1 MPSSP
6 AYAFLSPLDANTA
19 ANDRRFATL
28 DEVVATNV
36 VERSQTDRA
45 RTLLVVDAACDLP
58 AAWLREHGVCVLPIH
73 VRVDGCTLIDSRDEE
88 TAVEFFASDHAGHDV
103 AASTQPMTPADTCTF
118 LLSHLTSE
126 IDFALQ
132 VSIASSRSRIYLN
145 SLAAMQAL
153 TTPHNR
159 ARRELGRRDPLRS
172 WVIDSGTGFTGQGVL
187 VTEAVR
193 LLDAGMPTPAVAARI
208 RELAPQ
214 VHTLVVPKDLFCL
227 YNRARDKGDR
237 SLSWLG
243 YNVAQ
248 RLDIKPVIHAN
259 AGDTRPLFKVRG
271 HAEAIERTLELC
283 TKHVQQGLAVPT
295 ICVSYAGPI
304 DVIEAWPGFADLR
317 AACEWRGVEL
327 LCSTMSL
334 TGGVSVGSEAFSV
347 AFATKRPVL

>member
-73 VRVDGCTLIDSRDEE
+73 VHVDGCTLIDSRDEE

-132 VSIASSRSRIYLN
+132 ISIASSRSRIYLN

-153 TTPHNR
+153 TTPH
-159 ARRELGRRDPLRS
+159 
-172 WVIDSGTGFTGQGVL
+172 
-187 VTEAVR
+187 
-193 LLDAGMPTPAVAARI
+193 
-208 RELAPQ
+208 
-214 VHTLVVPKDLFCL
+214 
-227 YNRARDKGDR
+227 NRARDKGDR

-271 HAEAIERTLELC
+271 HVEAIERTLELC